1 MQVKDCKLWAKISI
15 AVAKF
20 ELELAGKISELK

>member
-1 MQVKDCKLWAKISI
+1 MQVKDCKLWAKISR

-20 ELELAGKISELK
+20 ELELAGNKPELK